1 MSKKITLLTFTSK
14 SSKLAKPDPKPSF
27 EAFGIAGRGGAGRG
41 GGFLACFGGNAGDG
55 DSETTAPFGG
65 A

>member
-1 MSKKITLLTFTSK
+1 MSK
-14 SSKLAKPDPKPSF
+14 SSKLANPEELNPSF
-27 EAFGIAGRGGAGRG
+27 DALGSAGRGGAGLG

-55 DSETTAPFGG
+55 DSGAFDPFGG